1 MSASLKL
8 ARGRPSKNMQRLASK
23 ISDLQSLYQQQSQRR
38 QEQIAALV
46 SRVDLTS
53 VDDPILM
60 GAFLFIQ
67 NKLATKDPIVEDWN
81 NAGIR
86 FLRQS
91 KSQNLSLFTGNA
103 ASQTTHCSSQKQP
116 ESRGEQDEN

>member
-1 MSASLKL
+1 MSASMKFT
-8 ARGRPSKNMQRLASK
+8 RGRPSKNMQRLASK

-38 QEQIAALV
+38 QKEIIHLL
-46 SRVDLTS
+46 SWVDLIQL
-53 VDDPILM
+53 DDAVLM

-67 NKLATKDPIVEDWN
+67 NKLTTKDPIVEDWN

-91 KSQNLSLFTGNA
+91 KSQNLSPLTGNA
-103 ASQTTHCSSQKQP
+103 APQATHHAPQKQP
-116 ESRGEQDEN
+116 ESRGK

>member
-1 MSASLKL
+1 MSASMKL
-8 ARGRPSKNMQRLASK
+8 TRGRPSKNMQQLASK
-23 ISDLQSLYQQQSQRR
+23 ISDLQNRYQQQAQRR
-38 QEQIAALV
+38 QEDIVHLL
-46 SRVDLTS
+46 SWVDLTQL
-53 VDDPILM
+53 DDAVLI

-67 NKLATKDPIVEDWN
+67 NKFTTKDPIVENWN

-91 KSQNLSLFTGNA
+91 KSQKLSPFTGNA
-103 ASQTTHCSSQKQP
+103 AAQTAHCSPQKQR

>member
-1 MSASLKL
+1 MSASMKL

-23 ISDLQSLYQQQSQRR
+23 ISDLQSLYQQQAQHR

-46 SRVDLTS
+46 SRVDLMF

-67 NKLATKDPIVEDWN
+67 NKLTTKDPIMEDWN
-81 NAGIR
+81 VAGAQ
-86 FLRQS
+86 FLRQP
-91 KSQNLSLFTGNA
+91 KSQNLSPFPGNA
-103 ASQTTHCSSQKQP
+103 ASQTAYCSPQKQP
-116 ESRGEQDEN
+116 ASRGE

>member
-1 MSASLKL
+1 MSASMKL

-23 ISDLQSLYQQQSQRR
+23 ISDLQSLYQQQAQRR

-67 NKLATKDPIVEDWN
+67 NKLTTKDPIVEDWN

-86 FLRQS
+86 FLRQP
-91 KSQNLSLFTGNA
+91 KSQNFTSFTSNA
-103 ASQTTHCSSQKQP
+103 ASQTTYLSPQKQS
-116 ESRGEQDEN
+116 ESGE

>member
-1 MSASLKL
+1 MSASMKL
-8 ARGRPSKNMQRLASK
+8 TRGRPSKNMQRLASK
-23 ISDLQSLYQQQSQRR
+23 ISDLQSLYQQQVQRR
-38 QEQIAALV
+38 QEQITALV

-53 VDDPILM
+53 IDDPILM

-67 NKLATKDPIVEDWN
+67 NKLTTKDPIVEDWN

-91 KSQNLSLFTGNA
+91 KSQNLSPFTGNA
-103 ASQTTHCSSQKQP
+103 ASQATHRPPQKQP
-116 ESRGEQDEN
+116 KTRGE

>member
-1 MSASLKL
+1 MSASMKL
-8 ARGRPSKNMQRLASK
+8 AHGRPSKNMQRLASK
-23 ISDLQSLYQQQSQRR
+23 ISELQSLYQQQSQRR

-53 VDDPILM
+53 VNDPILM

-67 NKLATKDPIVEDWN
+67 NKLTTKDPIVEDWN

-91 KSQNLSLFTGNA
+91 KSQNLSLFTRNT
-103 ASQTTHCSSQKQP
+103 ASQTTHRSSQKQP